1 MMQCLL
7 KIKQKVEDAR
17 SASQEHLTTSQI
29 RYYQNRY
36 QMILEK
42 GYAANPLKDL
52 SDGNRTRGRPKRGK
66 ARCLVQRLDEH
77 RDQALAFM
85 VDFEIPFD
93 NNLAERDVRMAKVR
107 QKISGTFR
115 SLDMA
120 KAFCR
125 IRSFISTA
133 RKRAFH
139 TMDAIEK
146 IFTDPSVLSKIVSV

>member
-1 MMQCLL
+1 M
-7 KIKQKVEDAR
+7 
-17 SASQEHLTTSQI
+17 
-29 RYYQNRY
+29 
-36 QMILEK
+36 
-42 GYAANPLKDL
+42 
-52 SDGNRTRGRPKRGK
+52 
-66 ARCLVQRLDEH
+66 LD
-77 RDQALAFM
+77 FK
-85 VDFEIPFD
+85 IPFD

-133 RKRAFH
+133 RKRAFN

-146 IFTDPSVLSKIVSV
+146 IFTNPSALSKIVSV